1 MLDSIYI
8 GLTGL
13 TSYSKDLSVIGDNVA
28 NINTVGYKGQQLLF
42 TDLFY
47 RSQFGDAGPGAGGDT
62 LELGS
67 GVGTA
72 GTRRI
77 FKQGDLRQ
85 TSNDQDVALNGNG
98 FFVLRRDGQ
107 VLFTRAGQF
116 SFDADGYL
124 VSTAANAR
132 VAALDNGSLHDINI
146 KGAQTNPG
154 KGTTRADFAGT
165 LNNTIAASAPF
176 TVSGVQVFDS
186 TGVLHTWSVVF
197 TNNASVTNGS
207 WLVTVNENNAAVA
220 SGEIRFDASGTPSA
234 GFNQLQVPLLAKSAG
249 ASSVTLNFGDPGSI
263 SGARSLSASASDL
276 HLSAQDGFAVG
287 SLTKASFDA
296 SGQLVATYSNGQTVK
311 LDRLALASFNFLQ
324 GLRPL
329 EGSLFAAGVDE
340 APTFGHAGEA
350 AFGSVSADQ
359 VELANVDLAQEFSDL
374 IVTQRGYQA
383 SSQVIT
389 TANEMIQQLY
399 DMKARR

>member
-1 MLDSIYI
+1 ME
-8 GLTGL
+8 
-13 TSYSKDLSVIGDNVA
+13 
-28 NINTVGYKGQQLLF
+28 F
-42 TDLFY
+42 
-47 RSQFGDAGPGAGGDT
+47 P
-62 LELGS
+62 
-67 GVGTA
+67 
-72 GTRRI
+72 
-77 FKQGDLRQ
+77 LRQ
-85 TSNDQDVALNGNG
+85 GMLVAHTDAMTSPR
-98 FFVLRRDGQ
+98 FVQLYRED
-107 VLFTRAGQF
+107 
-116 SFDADGYL
+116 S
-124 VSTAANAR
+124 
-132 VAALDNGSLHDINI
+132 AALRQELALGLM
-146 KGAQTNPG
+146 GEP
-154 KGTTRADFAGT
+154 
-165 LNNTIAASAPF
+165 
-176 TVSGVQVFDS
+176 
-186 TGVLHTWSVVF
+186 
-197 TNNASVTNGS
+197 ASVS
-207 WLVTVNENNAAVA
+207 PKFLY
-220 SGEIRFDASGTPSA
+220 DA
-234 GFNQLQVPLLAKSAG
+234 L
-249 ASSVTLNFGDPGSI
+249 
-263 SGARSLSASASDL
+263 
-276 HLSAQDGFAVG
+276 G